1 MRPTP
6 DVISLGETMLS
17 LIAVGVRLA
26 EATELRVTY
35 GGAESNTCVALVRF
49 GFSAAFISRLG
60 TDPAGDRI
68 ARDLT
73 AAGLD
78 LQWVRRD
85 PDRPTGIMFRE
96 TSGAPAWYRRGG
108 SAASA
113 LSEAD
118 LDGVPIE
125 KATAVVVT
133 GITAMLGPG
142 PHRAAIE
149 LLDRA
154 TGLRVVDPNLRDGLW
169 GSDRAEELVT
179 PLLERAD
186 LLVGGETELARLLGG
201 AEGRALAERCHALGP
216 TEVVLKRGA
225 KGAAASLGADGWY
238 EIRPQPSDDVDPVG
252 AGDAFNAGYLAARLA
267 RASVTE
273 ALEQGARCGAAV
285 AATIGDQITESKQ
298 IGGTAWSESRHG
310 PKV

>member
-1 MRPTP
+1 
-6 DVISLGETMLS
+6 VIALGETMLS
-17 LIAVGVRLA
+17 LIAVGVPLA
-26 EATELRVTY
+26 DAEELRVTH
-35 GGAESNTCVALVRF
+35 GGAESNTCVALVRL
-49 GFSAAFISRLG
+49 GFRAAVISRLG

-78 LQWVRRD
+78 LRWVRLD
-85 PDRPTGIMFRE
+85 PSRPTGIMFRE

-125 KATAVVVT
+125 EAKAVVVT

-186 LLVGGETELARLLGG
+186 LLVGGEMELARLLGD

-216 TEVVLKRGA
+216 PEVVLKRGA
-225 KGAAASLGADGWY
+225 KGAAASVGADGWY

-273 ALEQGARCGAAV
+273 ALEQGARCGAAA
-285 AATIGDQITESKQ
+285 AATIGDQITAFEQ
-298 IGGTAWSESRHG
+298 IGGTTWSGSRHS